1 MLIAS
6 TPLAS
11 GIILGDPIV
20 ITPGMIIYFAIAAV
34 VGVIAEFIVGWR
46 LPFGILGAIVAA
58 LIGIWLLN
66 NVIQVSIPGDFTVL
80 GQPIPIIKA
89 FLGAIVVVAIW
100 HLVTFNTW
108 RGREHYVTRRRR
120 RRDYYDN

>member
-1 MLIAS
+1 MIIAS

-11 GIILGDPIV
+11 GIILGDQIV
-20 ITPGMIIYFAIAAV
+20 ITQGMIIYFAIAAV

-100 HLVTFNTW
+100 HLLTFNGW
-108 RGREHYVTRRRR
+108 RRRERYYRRR
-120 RRDYYDN
+120 RRDYDY

>member
-1 MLIAS
+1 MIIAS

-11 GIILGDPIV
+11 GIILGDQIV
-20 ITPGMIIYFAIAAV
+20 ITQGMIIYFAIAAV

-46 LPFGILGAIVAA
+46 LPFGILGAIVVA

-100 HLVTFNTW
+100 HLLTFNGW
-108 RGREHYVTRRRR
+108 RRRERYYRRR
-120 RRDYYDN
+120 RRDYDY